1 MSSLEP
7 YWPGQVVEGIVDALA
22 PKRRSRGLGLP
33 QQLRLV
39 ALRLEAGRRET
50 PERFYGVADFVRSL
64 GATQKRR
71 FLHFLAAEALVEA
84 AADPDCSPAVLDLL
98 HRACGTLSTSRENDM
113 EWQDLAHAILKAD
126 PRRRRRRHIHC
137 HGETTTDRR
146 LLVLRG
152 LVMPAS
158 ADAFLPREL
167 PWTIAYA
174 MSDYDQDHFV
184 LIGPRP
190 AARVRRLIP
199 WIEKELVAVV
209 S

>member
-7 YWPGQVVEGIVDALA
+7 YRPGQVVEGIVDALA

-33 QQLRLV
+33 RQLRLV
-39 ALRLEAGRRET
+39 ALRLEAGKRET
-50 PERFYGVADFVRSL
+50 PERFHPVVQFVRSL
-64 GATQKRR
+64 GATQRRR
-71 FLHFLAAEALVEA
+71 FLLYLATDTLHEALED
-84 AADPDCSPAVLDLL
+84 ADASPTVVDLL
-98 HRACGTLSTSRENDM
+98 QRARSVLSAPKVDENG
-113 EWQDLAHAILKAD
+113 WQDLAQAILDAE
-126 PRRRRRRHIHC
+126 PRRRRRRHVHC
-137 HGETTTDRR
+137 HGAVTKDRR
-146 LLVLRG
+146 LLLLRG
-152 LVMPAS
+152 LVMPREK
-158 ADAFLPREL
+158 DPFLFYPL
-167 PWTIAYA
+167 SWTIAYA